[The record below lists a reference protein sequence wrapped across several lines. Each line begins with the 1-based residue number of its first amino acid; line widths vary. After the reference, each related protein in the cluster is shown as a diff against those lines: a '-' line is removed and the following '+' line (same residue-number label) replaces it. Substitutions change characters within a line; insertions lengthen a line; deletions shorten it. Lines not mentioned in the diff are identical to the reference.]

1 MNDRLHF
8 HWNRLIEDINPARP
22 LPAVAGRVG
31 EAQLIEVDAD
41 SAQLDMAW
49 LTSAALE
56 PSTAI
61 FLRQSSSSSVNPT
74 LRVTW

>member
-1 MNDRLHF
+1 MFFKDNRNAFKAVYRQLVLLCRKLGLFDRELKKT
-8 HWNRLIEDINPARP
+8 
-22 LPAVAGRVG
+22 GRCG
-31 EAQLIEVDAD
+31 
-41 SAQLDMAW
+41 MAW